1 MTNFVALVTSVIFMG
16 LSWIFIRSFTG
27 FDPNKPDWWY
37 VNLKSKALANLLV
50 DPKSHHLKYVK
61 VKDRLKLNIP
71 CLVGYILWFVA
82 LIVSLIFMLLPQ
94 MPCKPT
100 VLPFSRR
107 HQIVLDTYNVKV
119 PYGSALLLFFLIIDA
134 VLISL
139 LLKIFRVKNIEL
151 SKKWK
156 ISFIALTVFLLLA
169 TLYLF
174 FAIIR

>member
-1 MTNFVALVTSVIFMG
+1 MTDFSALIHALLFMG
-16 LSWIFIRSFTG
+16 VSWVLIHSYTS
-27 FDPNKPDWWY
+27 FDPNKPTWWY
-37 VNLKSKALANLLV
+37 INLKSKPLARLLIN
-50 DPKSHHLKYVK
+50 PKSHHLKYIK

-71 CLVGYILWFVA
+71 CLIGYILWFAAAIISV
-82 LIVSLIFMLLPQ
+82 IFIFLPQ
-94 MPCKPT
+94 MPCEPT
-100 VLPFSRR
+100 ALPFSRR
-107 HQIVLDTYNVKV
+107 HQIVLDTYNIKV

-139 LLKIFRVKNIEL
+139 LLKIFRAKNIEL